1 MNIKRTSTWNVA
13 RWPTDIEGYN
23 EVLTARRALVNSTP
37 DIVEASSESDLEN
50 RRITNTIIFASE
62 VALTTLKSHLSW
74 QQGLDYN
81 LSVGMT
87 RHWLKEEGYNELTG
101 EWVLIREGTEQ
112 F

>member
-62 VALTTLKSHLSW
+62 VALTTLKGHLSW